1 MTKIMSID
9 ALNRRLGFSG
19 YEGRPVFD
27 CTQEMAAVREITAKL
42 GREPNLSEIPDE
54 IGIMLWLAGGDKQ
67 GVRELISAASQMPA
81 ADTETVPVNEDE
93 ASAATD
99 AEPAAVTPATP
110 DAAPQDHDDAP
121 KAEARSRGF
130 VAMLKRKISRG

>member
-27 CTQEMAAVREITAKL
+27 CTQEMAAVREIAAKL
-42 GREPNLSEIPDE
+42 GREPNLSEIPDK

-81 ADTETVPVNEDE
+81 AGAEPIPAEE
-93 ASAATD
+93 AEAPAAAD
-99 AEPAAVTPATP
+99 AEPADATPAAP
-110 DAAPQDHDDAP
+110 DAGPQDHGGAP